1 MKNLPKV
8 TVAVVCFN
16 EEKNIGSC
24 LASLLAQSYPR
35 QKLEILVVDNASED
49 KTQEIIKNFQR
60 KTKRIRPVIN
70 PKRGIAASRNVAVKN
85 CRTALIAFTDAD
97 CLTPKN
103 WLKNLVAGWLKYKK
117 KYPELVAVGGPN
129 YPPKTT
135 KFYQALGIVLN
146 TYLGSRGSVQG
157 RRYLTDREVKHLP
170 TVNVLYEK
178 KAIEKIGGFDERL
191 GSIIEDEDLSYRLL
205 KKGRRFFYLA
215 NAGVVHKMRDN
226 LLAWAKRMVVYG
238 KGRMMFLEK
247 YPERREIIFFLP
259 LVLLLTAPFS
269 FWFYC
274 LFFGFYSLFL
284 ALKNKKPNL
293 AGKIFLIFFLTHWPY
308 ALGEL
313 SHLGDTLCQGIISF
327 RFGFGKASHF

>member
-8 TVAVVCFN
+8 TVAVVCLN

-49 KTQEIIKNFQR
+49 KTQEIIKNFQQ
-60 KTKRIRPVIN
+60 KTKRIRLVVN
-70 PKRGIAASRNVAVKN
+70 PRRGIAASRNVAVRN
-85 CRTALIAFTDAD
+85 CRSELIAFTDAD
-97 CLTPKN
+97 CLAPKN
-103 WLKNLVAGWLKYKK
+103 WLKNLVAGWQKYKK
-117 KYPELVAVGGPN
+117 QYPELVAVGGPN

-157 RRYLTDREVKHLP
+157 RRYPTDREVGHLP

-205 KKGRRFFYLA
+205 KKGRKFFYLA
-215 NAGVVHKMRDN
+215 SAGVVHKMRDN
-226 LLAWAKRMVVYG
+226 LFAWGKRMVVYG

-247 YPERREIIFFLP
+247 YPERREVVFFLP
-259 LVLLLTAPFS
+259 LVLLLTAPVS

-274 LFFGFYSLFL
+274 LFFGIYSLFL

-293 AGKIFLIFFLTHWPY
+293 AGEIFLIFFLTHWPY
-308 ALGEL
+308 AVGEL
-313 SHLGDTLCQGIISF
+313 SHLGGVLRSHLGEGKSF
-327 RFGFGKASHF
+327 S